1 MESTGLL
8 VKQGNRYKY
17 TRPNGEEMLEYRK
30 NWSDE
35 MFDKV
40 MLDLA
45 STDLG
50 ELAPNDDVPLV
61 DPPEVDPD
69 MVTSGDVDEHD
80 GS

>member
-1 MESTGLL
+1 
-8 VKQGNRYKY
+8 
-17 TRPNGEEMLEYRK
+17 
-30 NWSDE
+30 
-35 MFDKV
+35 